1 MTGFLGL
8 LEKMQNG
15 FGLECWQTASEFDR
29 RPCLVLVEAGRDCQ
43 VQKLQ
48 RNGVQLLQ
56 CLRTGY
62 SRVSSEVGDRI
73 PGPPAPENTRIV
85 TRSQAQILTWETLAH
100 LLGLQA
106 SQSSSSRPQSASPSP
121 SRPSGQS
128 GQSGQSSQSVQ
139 SEEAA
144 PVRTVVSSAT
154 RLQQKLLGSGLV
166 DGPLKKFTAPGSEG
180 L

>member
-8 LEKMQNG
+8 VEKMQNG
-15 FGLECWQTASEFDR
+15 FGLESWQTASEFDC
-29 RPCLVLVEAGRDCQ
+29 RPCLVLVEAGRDCP

-56 CLRTGY
+56 CLHTGY

-128 GQSGQSSQSVQ
+128 GQSSQSVQ

-154 RLQQKLLGSGLV
+154 RLQQKSLGSWLV